1 MQTVSWELLFNLVV
15 IGFNLLTVLPDICKL
30 NLDNSALKVDMFIV
44 YIFQF
49 VLFLSSLYSFRQGGD
64 GFFNEILNGL
74 LLSRHKCSYP
84 PSPTE
89 LNHPIEN
96 NGSGLVLETNVDI
109 RDPSDS
115 GEDESPLLKQSTNL
129 RTGEDSCQT
138 AAEDLRFSFP
148 NEKFRFGLIPAGSTD
163 AVVICTTG
171 ARDAMTSALQTVL
184 GKSVCLDIAQV
195 VRWKKTSISKDEP
208 SVRYA
213 ASFAGYGF
221 YGDVITESEKYRW
234 MGPKRYDYAGTK
246 VFLSHRSYEAE
257 VAYVEVESE
266 KKNTGL
272 DKASGGWTKGLWSLL
287 KKSERV
293 ACRANC
299 NICKTKA
306 GHTSAKCPRIRPA
319 TIPTPPNEPAYKLP
333 LFQPLLGQPR
343 VLVRQTVAE
352 IRNYEIIRVFPGLMS
367 PYDLNFLVVLCV
379 LCMILDSK
387 FADSW
392 QFGSISFGRFEN
404 EVLCWERRSSFTQN
418 RYLKEV
424 EKCIKPGSVTE
435 KRAYFEELFRRRVL
449 LSQSSSDCQ
458 DGADSQA
465 SNDVSKN
472 TDYEG
477 DFEHVNEIGHSSC
490 FVENH
495 DRAATLLEN
504 GKYQASE
511 NEGYAGR
518 LEHVNKV
525 GHSACFDENYD
536 SSTHLSKNGKYQAD
550 NTGYGGDSER
560 VNEITFF
567 IKVTSSSKADV
578 LNQHKSTEEQLIA
591 RKVVASR
598 ASCTERVSHRL
609 YQSVNRDKGSVNSR
623 QPVVKQNGSSFRFKT
638 EERARK
644 RKEARA
650 NFLCLL
656 DKVQTSYKT

>member
-1 MQTVSWELLFNLVV
+1 MPAFYREPGRRSEENKDGQSWEEAGARAAVR
-15 IGFNLLTVLPDICKL
+15 GRWRMDQK
-30 NLDNSALKVDMFIV
+30 
-44 YIFQF
+44 
-49 VLFLSSLYSFRQGGD
+49 R
-64 GFFNEILNGL
+64 EILDVL
-74 LLSRHKCSYP
+74 RAKPVIFCDE
-84 PSPTE
+84 T
-89 LNHPIEN
+89 
-96 NGSGLVLETNVDI
+96 SGLVLETNVDI

-138 AAEDLRFSFP
+138 AAEDLKFSFP

-163 AVVICTTG
+163 AVVI
-171 ARDAMTSALQTVL
+171 
-184 GKSVCLDIAQV
+184 
-195 VRWKKTSISKDEP
+195 W
-208 SVRYA
+208 
-213 ASFAGYGF
+213 YGF

-246 VFLSHRSYEAE
+246 VLLSHRSYEAE

-404 EVLCWERRSSFTQN
+404 EVLYRERRSSFTQN
-418 RYLKEV
+418 RYLEEV
-424 EKCIKPGSVTE
+424 EKCIKPSSVTE
-435 KRAYFEELFRRRVL
+435 KRAYFEEFVRRRAL

-465 SNDVSKN
+465 SNDGSKN

-490 FVENH
+490 FV
-495 DRAATLLEN
+495 
-504 GKYQASE
+504 
-511 NEGYAGR
+511 
-518 LEHVNKV
+518 
-525 GHSACFDENYD
+525 
-536 SSTHLSKNGKYQAD
+536 
-550 NTGYGGDSER
+550 GDSER
-560 VNEITFF
+560 VNEVFSGS
-567 IKVTSSSKADV
+567 KVDV
-578 LNQHKSTEEQLIA
+578 RNHHKSTEEQPIA

-609 YQSVNRDKGSVNSR
+609 YQSVNRDKESVNSR
-623 QPVVKQNGSSFRFKT
+623 KPVVKQNGSSFCFKT

-644 RKEARA
+644 RKEART